1 MLTVED
7 IKNVSFRRA
16 NFGGYKPED
25 VDAFID
31 DMQISFEKLIN
42 ENKELKLT
50 IKKLN
55 ERIDKFHEEDSSIK
69 NIILSAQ
76 KVAEKSLDEAKSKT
90 AEMINSAVEKSEKM
104 IERAKKEVSAHTEIS
119 NKLKEASSKLRK
131 QLEDVYRKH
140 VELMKGIPE
149 DIKICENEKEEVKI
163 SPEKSINKTSDLQDK
178 VDIKNFKTDSLHQGK
193 ESKISADILPEFSK
207 REIFS
212 SEGLER
218 PHREFKNLKFGNNVG
233 DEDGERK
240 RNGAYFGIFRKK

>member
-31 DMQISFEKLIN
+31 DVQISFEKLIN
-42 ENKELKLT
+42 ENDELRLT

-55 ERIDKFHEEDSSIK
+55 ERIDKFHEEDNSIK
-69 NIILSAQ
+69 SIILSAQ
-76 KVAEKSLDEAKSKT
+76 RVAEKSLDEAKAKT
-90 AEMINSAVEKSEKM
+90 TDMINSAVEKSEKM
-104 IERAKKEVSAHTEIS
+104 IERAKKEVSAHTEIT

-131 QLEDVYRKH
+131 QLEDVYKKH

-149 DIKICENEKEEVKI
+149 DVKICDDVKEKIET
-163 SPEKSINKTSDLQDK
+163 SSEKVDAKTSDLQSK
-178 VDIKNFKTDSLHQGK
+178 VDIKDFKVDSLTQEK
-193 ESKISADILPEFSK
+193 ENKISAGVLSESSN

-212 SEGLER
+212 SEDLEC
-218 PHREFKNLKFGNNVG
+218 PHRKFKNLKFGNNAG
-233 DEDGERK
+233 IDDGK
-240 RNGAYFGIFRKK
+240 REHKGAYFGIFRKK

>member
-119 NKLKEASSKLRK
+119 NKLREASSKLRK

-163 SPEKSINKTSDLQDK
+163 SPERSINKTSDLQDK

-193 ESKISADILPEFSK
+193 ESKISAGVLPELSK

-212 SEGLER
+212 SEDLER
-218 PHREFKNLKFGNNVG
+218 PHRKFKNFNFLV
-233 DEDGERK
+233 
-240 RNGAYFGIFRKK
+240 IF